1 MNLLFTIIAL
11 LVASLLIFNNIGVRI
26 REKGMRTVSDQEI
39 EDAGQKHVLT
49 DDGRLVAYAVYG
61 SDQLEAP
68 VVINMHGSA
77 LEAGFEK
84 ATYANIC
91 QALNVKGIAI
101 SLPGCGFTD
110 QKPGRKVV
118 EWASEDLAAVLKAEQ
133 VEQFHITGHSQGT
146 PHAMA
151 AALTYPD
158 RVIGLA
164 LNAPLLPTA
173 LNKELGFASTLG
185 TGQTPHSS
193 SLKKYSMGWYFSVF
207 RIVFGMLPP
216 SIATGVLRKGF
227 PKVEA
232 DKELVERFHSSLKR
246 GVVRGTSGSTWE
258 TAQDSCFD
266 WGFDVRDLSHGNAF
280 VWHAD
285 DDNTVPSIQ
294 GKWLAGLL
302 GADHKH
308 EAEGYGHLTYC
319 AGQYQEPEKSI
330 VAAMLNGASQAL
342 K

>member
-1 MNLLFTIIAL
+1 MSLLLTIIFLLFAL
-11 LVASLLIFNNIGVRI
+11 ILTFNHIGVRI
-26 REKGMRTVSDQEI
+26 REKGMRSISTQEI
-39 EDAGQKHVLT
+39 EEAGQKYALT
-49 DDGRLVAYAVYG
+49 DDGRLIAYAVYG
-61 SDQLEAP
+61 SEQLGAQ

-91 QALNVKGIAI
+91 QELNVKGIAI

-118 EWASEDLAAVLKAEQ
+118 EWASEDLAAVLKAEN
-133 VEQFHITGHSQGT
+133 VEQFYITGHSQGT

-151 AALTYPD
+151 TALTYPD
-158 RVIGLA
+158 RVIGLG

-173 LNKELGFASTLG
+173 LNKELGFASTIG

-193 SLKKYSMGWYFSVF
+193 SLKKYSMGWYFSIF
-207 RIVFGMLPP
+207 RIVFGMLPQ
-216 SIATGVLRKGF
+216 SVATGVLRKGF

-232 DKELVERFHSSLKR
+232 DKELVERFHASLKR

-258 TAQDSCFD
+258 TAQDTCFD
-266 WGFDVRDLSHGNAF
+266 WGFDVKELSHSNAF

-294 GKWLAGLL
+294 GKWLASHLA
-302 GADHKH
+302 ADHKH

-319 AGQYQEPEKSI
+319 AGQYQKPENSI
-330 VAAMLNGASQAL
+330 IAAMLKGVSL
-342 K
+342 S

>member
-1 MNLLFTIIAL
+1 MSLLLTIIGL
-11 LVASLLIFNNIGVRI
+11 LVALIVIFNHIGVRV
-26 REKGMRTVSDQEI
+26 RKKGMRPISAQEI
-39 EDAGQKHVLT
+39 EDAGQKYALT
-49 DDGRLVAYAVYG
+49 NDGRLVAYAVYG
-61 SDQLEAP
+61 SEQPEAD

-91 QALNVKGIAI
+91 HALNVKGIAI

-110 QKPGRKVV
+110 QKPGRKVI
-118 EWASEDLAAVLKAEQ
+118 EWASEDLAAVLKAER

-158 RVIGLA
+158 RVIGLG
-164 LNAPLLPTA
+164 LNAPFLPPE
-173 LNKELGFASTLG
+173 LNQELGFSRTIG
-185 TGQTPHSS
+185 SGRTPHSS
-193 SLKKYSMGWYFSVF
+193 SLKKYNMGWYFSVF

-216 SIATGVLRKGF
+216 SVATGVLRKGF

-232 DKELVERFHSSLKR
+232 DKELVERFHASLKR

-266 WGFDVRDLSHGNAF
+266 WGFDVRDLSHSNAF

-308 EAEGYGHLTYC
+308 EEEGYGHLTYC
-319 AGQYQEPEKSI
+319 SGQYQKPDKSI
-330 VAAMLNGASQAL
+330 VAAMIKGVSQP
-342 K
+342 

>member
-1 MNLLFTIIAL
+1 MDLLFTIIAL
-11 LVASLLIFNNIGVRI
+11 LVATLLIFNHIGVRI
-26 REKGMRTVSDQEI
+26 REKGMRSVSDQEI

-118 EWASEDLAAVLKAEQ
+118 EWANEDLAAVLKAEQ

-151 AALTYPD
+151 AALTYSD

-207 RIVFGMLPP
+207 RIVFGMLP
-216 SIATGVLRKGF
+216 SSVATGVLRKGF

-232 DKELVERFHSSLKR
+232 DKELVERFHASLKR

-266 WGFDVRDLSHGNAF
+266 WGFDVRDLSHSNAF

-294 GKWLAGLL
+294 GKWLAGLV

-330 VAAMLNGASQAL
+330 VAAMLSGASQT
-342 K
+342 

>member
-1 MNLLFTIIAL
+1 MSEIVCPLLLL
-11 LVASLLIFNNIGVRI
+11 LVALILIFNHIGVRI
-26 REKGMRTVSDQEI
+26 RKKGMRPVSGQEI
-39 EDAGQKHVLT
+39 EDSGQKHALT

-61 SDQLEAP
+61 SEQLGAQ
-68 VVINMHGSA
+68 VVVNMHGSA

-110 QKPGRKVV
+110 QKPGRKVI
-118 EWASEDLAAVLKAEQ
+118 EWASEDLAAVLKAEH

-151 AALTYPD
+151 AAITYPD
-158 RVIGLA
+158 RVIGLG

-173 LNKELGFASTLG
+173 LNKELGFASTIG

-193 SLKKYSMGWYFSVF
+193 SLKKYIMGWYFSIF
-207 RIVFGMLPP
+207 RIVFGMLPQ
-216 SIATGVLRKGF
+216 SVATGVLRKGF

-232 DKELVERFHSSLKR
+232 DKELVGRFHASLKR

-258 TAQDSCFD
+258 TAQDTCFD
-266 WGFDVRDLSHGNAF
+266 WGFDVRDLSHSNAF

-294 GKWLAGLL
+294 GKWLASLL

-319 AGQYQEPEKSI
+319 AGQYQEPDQSI
-330 VAAMLNGASQAL
+330 VAAMINGASQP
-342 K
+342 